1 MHIEVCRDKNP
12 KMREQKKRVHL
23 SSRIRG
29 ATLYQFEISQ
39 QHPSEVWFWNHFH
52 FNITPYN
59 NTKYRHA
66 LWTPG
71 TWHHWFAVHVKWCIK
86 LMLSQI
92 LASNNVCV
100 SFVLFVYGCWITDLL
115 NRIWKRLETKIIAVT
130 LTSRND
136 DQQCDILFHSTWRG
150 VWGCFRISIQN
161 GGHWRG
167 CNSGH
172 SAATL

>member
-1 MHIEVCRDKNP
+1 MGRRQTSWLFGRNTPGNIKAAQELTLQDLLVFFSHQNLILYINSERAFLPRIMHIEVCRDKNP

-71 TWHHWFAVHVKWCIK
+71 TWHHWFAVHVRWCIK

-100 SFVLFVYGCWITDLL
+100 SFVLFVYGCRITDL
-115 NRIWKRLETKIIAVT
+115 
-130 LTSRND
+130 
-136 DQQCDILFHSTWRG
+136 
-150 VWGCFRISIQN
+150 
-161 GGHWRG
+161 
-167 CNSGH
+167 
-172 SAATL
+172 